1 MTRQERIQQDLIFA
15 QNRLNAKLAALPKLE
30 NSDLVESMKQAYR
43 DGIKH
48 EYDLIATFS
57 AKLAK

>member
-1 MTRQERIQQDLIFA
+1 MTRQEKAQQDIEFA

-30 NSDLVESMKQAYR
+30 NSDLSESMKQAYR

-48 EYDLIATFS
+48 EYDLIAKFS
-57 AKLAK
+57 AKIAK